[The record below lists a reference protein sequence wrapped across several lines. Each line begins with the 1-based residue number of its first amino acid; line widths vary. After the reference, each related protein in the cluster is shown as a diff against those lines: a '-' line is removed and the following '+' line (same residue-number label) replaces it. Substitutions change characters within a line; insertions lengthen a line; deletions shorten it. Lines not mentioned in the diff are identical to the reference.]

1 MWGERAG
8 FVVRA
13 GRETMNKDLFLSR
26 LTMLQERVAAACGR
40 CGRNPSDVRIVAV
53 TKTHPIET
61 VQLAIDCGIR
71 DIGENRV
78 QELEAKVPGLCG
90 AFDMHL
96 VGHLQT
102 NKVLKAV
109 PLVSWV
115 QSVDSI
121 RVADRID
128 RAALLCR
135 KRIKA
140 LVQVKTSNE
149 ETKSGCAP
157 GECLALAGHIAQSK
171 GLEFCGLMTIG
182 PLAASETET
191 RESFAQLR
199 SLSEHCKSL
208 CARPE
213 LSMGMSSDFEWA
225 IEEGATMIRVGTLL
239 LGERESK

>member
-1 MWGERAG
+1 
-8 FVVRA
+8 
-13 GRETMNKDLFLSR
+13 
-26 LTMLQERVAAACGR
+26 MLQDRVAAACAR
-40 CGRNPSDVRIVAV
+40 SNRNPSDVRIVVV

-61 VQLAIDCGIR
+61 VQTVIDCGIR

-102 NKVLKAV
+102 NKVRKAV
-109 PLVSWV
+109 PLVAWV

-121 RVADRID
+121 RLAESIN
-128 RAALLCR
+128 RAAISCR
-135 KRIKA
+135 RRIKA
-140 LVQVKTSNE
+140 LVQVKTSDE

-157 GECLALAGHIAQSK
+157 GECVALADHIAQSK

-182 PLAASETET
+182 PLAASEIET
-191 RESFAQLR
+191 RKAFAHLR
-199 SLSEHCKSL
+199 ALSEQCKSL

-225 IEEGATMIRVGTLL
+225 IEEGSTMLRVGTLL
-239 LGERESK
+239 LGNRESK